1 MIKPLLPK
9 TAWLIPILL
18 FSAAYAHAQD
28 STAYKYSQDSS
39 IKMTVVPQGKYSS
52 ILYTANGRVLT
63 NQEIITRIQ
72 LYDASASEYQKYRNS
87 RVGMLVWGG
96 VAIGSAIGAGIASNQ
111 QSDQGARYT
120 LAGIAIS
127 ALIMELVTGITG
139 SRHFDLS
146 IQRYNEH
153 FLH

>member
-1 MIKPLLPK
+1 MIKPLLRR
-9 TAWLIPILL
+9 TRWLIPILL
-18 FSAAYAHAQD
+18 LSAVCAQAQD

-39 IKMTVVPQGKYSS
+39 IKITVVPQGKYSG
-52 ILYTANGRVLT
+52 ILYTANGKVLT
-63 NQEIITRIQ
+63 REELITRIQ
-72 LYDASASEYQKYRNS
+72 LYDASASEYDKYRNS
-87 RVGMLVWGG
+87 RTGMLVWGG
-96 VAIGSAIGAGIASNQ
+96 VAIGAGIGAAVASNQ
-111 QSDQGARYT
+111 SNQGTRYT

-153 FLH
+153 FLQ

>member
-1 MIKPLLPK
+1 MIKPLLRR
-9 TAWLIPILL
+9 TRWLIPILL
-18 FSAAYAHAQD
+18 FSAACAQAQD

-39 IKMTVVPQGKYSS
+39 IKITVVPQGKYSG
-52 ILYTANGRVLT
+52 ILYTANGKVLAR
-63 NQEIITRIQ
+63 EELITRIQ
-72 LYDASASEYQKYRNS
+72 LYDASASEYDKYRNS
-87 RVGMLVWGG
+87 RTGMLVWGG
-96 VAIGSAIGAGIASNQ
+96 VAIGAGIGAAVASNQ
-111 QSDQGARYT
+111 SNQGTRYT

-153 FLH
+153 FLQ